1 MIIKDIKIT
10 NFKSLYGEHYFN
22 FDDLDGLIKL
32 SGSIGS
38 GKTSLGEAIL
48 YGLYGSVKTHKNP
61 NLIAWGTK
69 SCCVE
74 INLVSKGKNINI
86 LRDIYQPLKITV
98 DGKLVGASNKRD
110 TQQILEEELF
120 DVPKLA
126 IERMCIISFNQ
137 FNSLASMNPGQTK
150 EFLDNV
156 FGFKTFSEYNNVIV
170 NERKNQMTENT
181 RLQTLLNETKS
192 QIEYLLQKKE
202 NQKQKL
208 HESIDIDKLKAD
220 REELVKKGKQAKSD
234 KEQINKEL
242 EEKKTSIISQM
253 SEYALLG
260 KQEKEYYN
268 TFKSGKCPTCG
279 NEIDPSKISESKDK
293 MMEYADKWKALDA
306 DKKVLESEYQVKI
319 TEKNNEIQSLKEAIE
334 KIDSQITV
342 YKNNIKLLNEN
353 YDNLISDNEIKLK
366 EYEKQLSASD
376 IEIGEWNEMNE
387 LFSKTLR
394 YKLLNSLIPQINKSI
409 QYFINKLELDYVIS
423 FDQEFKSHITT
434 ENNFKEIQYS
444 DLSTGQRKSVDVAII
459 FGIIQNIIA
468 NVNFNI
474 FFLDEL
480 MSNMDA
486 EARNNMLSILKET
499 LSENRTIF
507 VINHAEMQDD
517 FFNHKIRV
525 RLNRKKIMGKTEEIF
540 IKNSTYEKV
549 F

>member
-208 HESIDIDKLKAD
+208 HESIDIDKLKAE

-306 DKKVLESEYQVKI
+306 EKKVLESEYQVKI
-319 TEKNNEIQSLKEAIE
+319 AEKNNEIQSLKEAIE

>member
-1 MIIKDIKIT
+1 
-10 NFKSLYGEHYFN
+10 
-22 FDDLDGLIKL
+22 
-32 SGSIGS
+32 
-38 GKTSLGEAIL
+38 
-48 YGLYGSVKTHKNP
+48 
-61 NLIAWGTK
+61 
-69 SCCVE
+69 
-74 INLVSKGKNINI
+74 
-86 LRDIYQPLKITV
+86 
-98 DGKLVGASNKRD
+98 
-110 TQQILEEELF
+110 
-120 DVPKLA
+120 
-126 IERMCIISFNQ
+126 
-137 FNSLASMNPGQTK
+137 
-150 EFLDNV
+150 
-156 FGFKTFSEYNNVIV
+156 
-170 NERKNQMTENT
+170 
-181 RLQTLLNETKS
+181 
-192 QIEYLLQKKE
+192 
-202 NQKQKL
+202 
-208 HESIDIDKLKAD
+208 
-220 REELVKKGKQAKSD
+220 
-234 KEQINKEL
+234 
-242 EEKKTSIISQM
+242 
-253 SEYALLG
+253 
-260 KQEKEYYN
+260 
-268 TFKSGKCPTCG
+268 
-279 NEIDPSKISESKDK
+279 
-293 MMEYADKWKALDA
+293 
-306 DKKVLESEYQVKI
+306 
-319 TEKNNEIQSLKEAIE
+319 
-334 KIDSQITV
+334 
-342 YKNNIKLLNEN
+342 
-353 YDNLISDNEIKLK
+353 
-366 EYEKQLSASD
+366 
-376 IEIGEWNEMNE
+376 MNE

>member
-1 MIIKDIKIT
+1 MIIKDIKIS
-10 NFKSLYGEHYFN
+10 NFKSLYGDHYFN
-22 FDDLDGLIKL
+22 FDDLDGLVKL
-32 SGSIGS
+32 SGAIGS

-48 YGLYGSVKTHKNP
+48 YGLYGTVKTHKNP
-61 NLIAWGTK
+61 SLVSWGTK
-69 SCCVE
+69 GCCVE
-74 INLVSKGKNINI
+74 INLISKGKNINI
-86 LRDIYQPLKITV
+86 IRDIQQPLRITV

-170 NERKNQMTENT
+170 NERKVQMNENT

-192 QIEYLLQKKE
+192 QIQYLLNKKE

-208 HESIDIDKLKAD
+208 HESIDIELLKSQ
-220 REELVKKGKQAKSD
+220 REELVKQGKKTKSD
-234 KEQINKEL
+234 KETLVKDLDN
-242 EEKKTSIISQM
+242 EKTEIITQM
-253 SEYALLG
+253 SEYATLG

-279 NEIDPSKISESKDK
+279 NEIDPERINESKEKIND
-293 MMEYADKWKALDA
+293 YATKWKE
-306 DKKVLESEYQVKI
+306 LEKQKQEIEAKYQVLI
-319 TEKNNEIQSLKEAIE
+319 QEKNDEIQDLKTKIE

-353 YDNLISDNEIKLK
+353 YDTLIADNEYKLK
-366 EYEKQLSASD
+366 EYEKQLSQSD

-434 ENNFKEIQYS
+434 ENNFKEIHYS

-459 FGIIQNIIA
+459 FGIIQNIIS
-468 NVNFNI
+468 NVNFNL

-480 MSNMDA
+480 MSNMDS
-486 EARNNMLSILKET
+486 EARNNMLAILKET
-499 LSENRTIF
+499 LSTDRTIF

-525 RLNRKKIMGKTEEIF
+525 RLNKKKITVKNEEVF
-540 IKNSTYEKV
+540 IKSSSYEKV

>member
-319 TEKNNEIQSLKEAIE
+319 AEKNNEIQSLKEAIE
-334 KIDSQITV
+334 KIDSKITV

>member
-306 DKKVLESEYQVKI
+306 EKKVLESEYQVKI

-366 EYEKQLSASD
+366 EYEKQLSVSD

>member
-1 MIIKDIKIT
+1 MIIKNIKIT
-10 NFKSLYGEHYFN
+10 NFKSLYGEHYFDFN
-22 FDDLDGLIKL
+22 NLDGLVKL

-74 INLVSKGKNINI
+74 LNLISKNKEINI
-86 LRDIYQPLKITV
+86 IRDIHQPLKITV
-98 DGKLVGASNKRD
+98 NGKLVGASNKRD
-110 TQQILEEELF
+110 TQQILEEELY

-170 NERKNQMTENT
+170 NERKVQMNENT
-181 RLQTLLNETKS
+181 KYQTLLNETQS

-208 HESIDIDKLKAD
+208 HESIDIDKLRED
-220 REELVKKGKQAKSD
+220 REELVKKGKQVKSD
-234 KEQINKEL
+234 KEQITKEF

-306 DKKVLESEYQVKI
+306 DKKILESEYQVKI
-319 TEKNNEIQSLKEAIE
+319 IEKNNEIQSLKEAIE

-353 YDNLISDNEIKLK
+353 YDNLISDNEIKLEQYK
-366 EYEKQLSASD
+366 KLLDKSD

-394 YKLLNSLIPQINKSI
+394 YKLLNSLIPQINQSI

-434 ENNFKEIQYS
+434 ENNVKDIQYS
-444 DLSTGQRKSVDVAII
+444 DLSTGQKKSVDVAII

-480 MSNMDA
+480 MSNMDS

-499 LSENRTIF
+499 LSTDRTIF

-517 FFNHKIRV
+517 YFDHKIRV
-525 RLNRKKIMGKTEEIF
+525 RLNRKKITNKNEELI
-540 IKNSTYEKV
+540 IKSSTYEKV

>member
-74 INLVSKGKNINI
+74 INLVSKGKHINI

-220 REELVKKGKQAKSD
+220 REELVKKGKQAKTD

-293 MMEYADKWKALDA
+293 MMEYAEKWKNLDA

-319 TEKNNEIQSLKEAIE
+319 AEKNNEIQSLKEAIE

-366 EYEKQLSASD
+366 EYEKQLNVSD

-525 RLNRKKIMGKTEEIF
+525 KLNRKKIIGKTEEIF

>member
-1 MIIKDIKIT
+1 
-10 NFKSLYGEHYFN
+10 
-22 FDDLDGLIKL
+22 
-32 SGSIGS
+32 
-38 GKTSLGEAIL
+38 
-48 YGLYGSVKTHKNP
+48 
-61 NLIAWGTK
+61 
-69 SCCVE
+69 
-74 INLVSKGKNINI
+74 
-86 LRDIYQPLKITV
+86 
-98 DGKLVGASNKRD
+98 
-110 TQQILEEELF
+110 
-120 DVPKLA
+120 
-126 IERMCIISFNQ
+126 
-137 FNSLASMNPGQTK
+137 
-150 EFLDNV
+150 
-156 FGFKTFSEYNNVIV
+156 
-170 NERKNQMTENT
+170 MTENT

-208 HESIDIDKLKAD
+208 HESIDIDKLKAE

-306 DKKVLESEYQVKI
+306 EKKVLESEYQVKI
-319 TEKNNEIQSLKEAIE
+319 AEKNNEIQSLKEAIE